1 VLVVVE
7 VVGTTEGV
15 TLQLG
20 KEVVVDLARSLTTT
34 AGSGTTP
41 GNSADASR
49 GTYGNGAP
57 AGGTGENSAST
68 RLGLKGKNGLVII
81 SWT

>member
-1 VLVVVE
+1 
-7 VVGTTEGV
+7 
-15 TLQLG
+15 
-20 KEVVVDLARSLTTT
+20 LTTT

-41 GNSADASR
+41 ANSTDVSR

-57 AGGTGENSAST
+57 AGGTGESGTST

>member
-20 KEVVVDLARSLTTT
+20 KEVVVDLAMSQ
-34 AGSGTTP
+34 
-41 GNSADASR
+41 
-49 GTYGNGAP
+49 
-57 AGGTGENSAST
+57 
-68 RLGLKGKNGLVII
+68 GL
-81 SWT
+81 